1 MNIIYFLIIKP
12 IETVLSFLFGTYV
25 RLTGSYGL
33 SIILLSLS
41 VTIIMFPLFYIAEV
55 WKRKEQAVEKRM
67 KHRLAYIKKYYTGQ
81 KRYCMIKATHRLEG
95 YTAASSFR
103 TSFGLLIQIPFFFA
117 AYHLLSHYEPYRGVG
132 WLFIKDFAVPD
143 GLLWGLN
150 LLPILMTV
158 INIVSSSIYM
168 RGSRAKDIVELYV
181 MAGVFLLLLYASP
194 AALVL
199 YWTMNNVFSVGKS
212 LIFLRLFP
220 HEKYVPDSEDK
231 CFKDYV
237 HGFMDAVKPC
247 LTPAFYLFAVVAV
260 LFTFQCWQITFNKET
275 FEKLFLVTSGIAF
288 VAVMAAF
295 LVWFRRWSAARHP
308 EGLRYTDTACHTN
321 NTCHSG
327 LASGT
332 TLLFQLLFFGLCYL
346 AFAGAG
352 FYGKMTHAEGGLL
365 RKLVLI
371 STIFADILLYISTV
385 YLWQSHR
392 QDATKRA
399 QTPGTENQTAP
410 THQPGFPA
418 RAASS
423 AKLTELLGLYR
434 WSTAFLVLFI
444 TLISPILVF
453 LSSPAETGIS
463 LGYLLSSNIP
473 VAAVL
478 LLVAFLVWKLVQNRQ
493 SLVLVSVAAVLILI
507 LYQYIL
513 PNNFGELD
521 RTVLGKADQLRRI
534 PVFFYCLDVF
544 ILCASGIAAGVLVRK
559 YPAQCRTCII
569 VILVCLCGFTG
580 VKSIKYAL
588 SEKPVAVASGDTAEL
603 PADNDLIN
611 GYSRA
616 GKNVVLIVADMFS
629 GGYMERILEECSEYK
644 DKLSG
649 FTWHRN
655 MLAAATE
662 TATSM
667 PSIFAGEEYLP
678 LAMNNMPG
686 SGDEKVNKAADTLF
700 RQAEK
705 QGYKVSV
712 VGGSSAYLG
721 GATLEGTAN
730 SELEPYQQYWEK
742 VRDIKSDSARK
753 VNQGH
758 LLTMLTIFQGAPYFL
773 KPVIYNDGGWLIF
786 SRVALFWYVRS
797 HVFSEYSFLDL
808 LPEIS
813 NSRSRQDTFKYFHS
827 CFTHIPYGIG
837 ENGNMVDFNSQ
848 YPDEVHKSF
857 IFGESAY
864 YSAKKFI
871 ALMVAYTDWLKSA
884 GLYDNTT
891 IIIVSDHGNDYSDN
905 NPLAPEGIESALP
918 RDTFNRLNSLFLVKP
933 AGAAGAIRMD
943 DTFASNGDINAALQ
957 KALGLES
964 SYTGSNI
971 HVGVSPRADFVSSRS
986 NFRTDGTANYTI
998 YQVKDSIADPKNWQV
1013 TK

>member
-1 MNIIYFLIIKP
+1 
-12 IETVLSFLFGTYV
+12 
-25 RLTGSYGL
+25 
-33 SIILLSLS
+33 
-41 VTIIMFPLFYIAEV
+41 MFPLFYIAEV

-150 LLPILMTV
+150 LLPIVMTV

-199 YWTMNNVFSVGKS
+199 YWTMNNIFSIGKS

-220 HEKYVPDSEDK
+220 HEKYVPDPEDK
-231 CFKDYV
+231 SFKDYV
-237 HGFMDAVKPC
+237 QGFKAAVRPC

-275 FEKLFLVTSGIAF
+275 FEKLFLVTSGVAF
-288 VAVMAAF
+288 VAVVAAF
-295 LVWFRRWSAARHP
+295 VAWLRRLHP
-308 EGLRYTDTACHTN
+308 EGLRYPDTACHPGTGR
-321 NTCHSG
+321 HSWPG
-327 LASGT
+327 SGA
-332 TLLFQLLFFGLCYL
+332 TLIFQLLFFGACYL

-352 FYGKMTHAEGGLL
+352 FYGKLTHAEGGLL

-371 STIFADILLYISTV
+371 STIFADILLFISAV
-385 YLWQSHR
+385 YLSQGAAKH
-392 QDATKRA
+392 A
-399 QTPGTENQTAP
+399 QTPV
-410 THQPGFPA
+410 PA
-418 RAASS
+418 S
-423 AKLTELLGLYR
+423 AGPKGLLPLYR
-434 WSTAFLVLFI
+434 WSTAFLVLFVTI
-444 TLISPILVF
+444 ISPVLVF
-453 LSSPAETGIS
+453 LSSPAETGIT
-463 LGYLLSSNIP
+463 LGHLLLSNIP

-478 LLVAFLVWKLVQNRQ
+478 LLIAFLVWKLVQNRQ

-544 ILCASGIAAGVLVRK
+544 ILCASCIAAGVLVRR
-559 YPAQCRTCII
+559 YPAQCKTCII

-588 SEKPVAVASGDTAEL
+588 SEKPVAVASGDTADL

-611 GYSRA
+611 GYSKT

-629 GGYMERILEECSEYK
+629 GGYMERILAECPEYK
-644 DKLSG
+644 NKLSG

-686 SGDEKVNKAADTLF
+686 SGDEKVNRSADDLF

-712 VGGSSAYLG
+712 VGGGSAYLS
-721 GATLEGTAN
+721 GATLAGTAN

-813 NSRSRQDTFKYFHS
+813 NSRSQQNTFKYFHS

-837 ENGNMVDFNSQ
+837 KDGNLVDFNSQ

-864 YSAKKFI
+864 YTAKKFI
-871 ALMVAYTDWLKSA
+871 SLMVAYTDWLKA
-884 GLYDNTT
+884 NGLYDNTT
-891 IIIVSDHGNDYSDN
+891 IIIASDHGNDYSEN
-905 NPLAPEGIESALP
+905 NPLAPEGIEAVLP
-918 RDTFNRLNSLFLVKP
+918 RDTFNRLNSLFMVKP
-933 AGAAGAIRMD
+933 AGASGAIQVD

-957 KALGLES
+957 NALGLETAYS
-964 SYTGSNI
+964 SSNV
-971 HVGVSPRADFVSSRS
+971 HEGVSPRADFVSSRS
-986 NFRTDGTANYTI
+986 NFRSDGTANYTI
-998 YQVKDSIADPKNWQV
+998 YQVKDSITDPKNWQV

>member
-1 MNIIYFLIIKP
+1 M
-12 IETVLSFLFGTYV
+12 
-25 RLTGSYGL
+25 
-33 SIILLSLS
+33 
-41 VTIIMFPLFYIAEV
+41 
-55 WKRKEQAVEKRM
+55 
-67 KHRLAYIKKYYTGQ
+67 
-81 KRYCMIKATHRLEG
+81 
-95 YTAASSFR
+95 
-103 TSFGLLIQIPFFFA
+103 
-117 AYHLLSHYEPYRGVG
+117 
-132 WLFIKDFAVPD
+132 
-143 GLLWGLN
+143 
-150 LLPILMTV
+150 
-158 INIVSSSIYM
+158 
-168 RGSRAKDIVELYV
+168 
-181 MAGVFLLLLYASP
+181 
-194 AALVL
+194 
-199 YWTMNNVFSVGKS
+199 
-212 LIFLRLFP
+212 
-220 HEKYVPDSEDK
+220 
-231 CFKDYV
+231 
-237 HGFMDAVKPC
+237 
-247 LTPAFYLFAVVAV
+247 
-260 LFTFQCWQITFNKET
+260 
-275 FEKLFLVTSGIAF
+275 
-288 VAVMAAF
+288 
-295 LVWFRRWSAARHP
+295 
-308 EGLRYTDTACHTN
+308 
-321 NTCHSG
+321 
-327 LASGT
+327 
-332 TLLFQLLFFGLCYL
+332 LFFGVYYL
-346 AFAGAG
+346 GFATFG
-352 FYGKMTHAEGGLL
+352 FYGKMTHADGGLL
-365 RKLVLI
+365 RKLVLVA
-371 STIFADILLYISTV
+371 TIFADVLLYISACYIAKFRAGCQGQLKTV
-385 YLWQSHR
+385 
-392 QDATKRA
+392 TK
-399 QTPGTENQTAP
+399 P
-410 THQPGFPA
+410 
-418 RAASS
+418 
-423 AKLTELLGLYR
+423 TELLGLYR
-434 WSTAFLVLFI
+434 WAIAFLVFFVTI
-444 TLISPILVF
+444 ISPVLVF

-463 LGYLLSSNIP
+463 LGYLFLSNLP

-478 LLVAFLVWKLVQNRQ
+478 LLIAFVVWKLVRNRQ
-493 SLVLVSVAAVLILI
+493 SLVLVSVAAVLILV

-521 RTVLGKADQLRRI
+521 KTILGKADQLKKI

-559 YPAQCRTCII
+559 YPAQCRTCVI

-580 VKSIKYAL
+580 VRSIKYAL
-588 SEKPVAVASGDTAEL
+588 SEKPVAAPSGEAAEL
-603 PADNDLIN
+603 PAGNDLIN
-611 GYSRA
+611 GYSKT

-629 GGYMERILEECSEYK
+629 GGYMERILVECPEYR

-678 LAMNNMPG
+678 LAMNTMPG

-712 VGGSSAYLG
+712 VNGSASYLMG
-721 GATLEGTAN
+721 STLDGTAS
-730 SELEPYQQYWEK
+730 SELEPYQRYWEK
-742 VRDIKSDSARK
+742 VRDIKSDSERK

-758 LLTMLTIFQGAPYFL
+758 LFAMLTIFQGAPYFL

-813 NSRSRQDTFKYFHS
+813 NGQSKHNTFKYFHS

-837 ENGNMVDFNSQ
+837 ENGNLVDFNSQ

-857 IFGESAY
+857 IFGDSAY

-871 ALMVAYTDWLKSA
+871 ALMVAYTDWLKSS

-933 AGAAGAIRMD
+933 AGAAGAIRVD
-943 DTFASNGDINAALQ
+943 DTFASNGDIHAALQ
-957 KALGLES
+957 KALGLTTA
-964 SYTGSNI
+964 YTGSNV

-986 NFRTDGTANYTI
+986 NFRTDGTAKYTI
-998 YQVKDSIADPKNWQV
+998 YQVKDSITDPKNWQV

>member
-1 MNIIYFLIIKP
+1 MNIIYLLIIKP
-12 IETVLSFLFGTYV
+12 IETVLGFLFSTYV
-25 RLTGSYGL
+25 HLTGSYGL

-55 WKRKEQAVEKRM
+55 WKRKEQEVEKRM
-67 KHRLAYIKKYYTGQ
+67 KRRLSYIKKYYTGQ

-117 AYHLLSHYEPYRGVG
+117 AYHLLSHYEPYRGVS

-150 LLPILMTV
+150 LLPIAMTV

-220 HEKYVPDSEDK
+220 HEKYVPDPEDK
-231 CFKDYV
+231 SFKDYV
-237 HGFMDAVKPC
+237 QGFKDAVRPC
-247 LTPAFYLFAVVAV
+247 LTPAFYIFAFVVAF
-260 LFTFQCWQITFNKET
+260 FTFQCWQIIFNKET
-275 FEKLFLVTSGIAF
+275 FEKLFLVTSAVAF
-288 VAVMAAF
+288 VSVVAAF
-295 LVWFRRWSAARHP
+295 IVWLRR
-308 EGLRYTDTACHTN
+308 LRLSRQQGQGCSWTFV
-321 NTCHSG
+321 
-327 LASGT
+327 L
-332 TLLFQLLFFGLCYL
+332 QLLFFGACYL
-346 AFAGAG
+346 GFAAFG

-365 RKLVLI
+365 RKLVLV
-371 STIFADILLYISTV
+371 STIFADSLLYISAC
-385 YLWQSHR
+385 YMAKS
-392 QDATKRA
+392 RA
-399 QTPGTENQTAP
+399 GCQIQRASVAK
-410 THQPGFPA
+410 PA
-418 RAASS
+418 A
-423 AKLTELLGLYR
+423 LLALYR
-434 WSTAFLVLFI
+434 WTAAFLVLFVTI
-444 TLISPILVF
+444 ISPVLVF

-463 LGYLLSSNIP
+463 LGYLLLSNLP

-478 LLVAFLVWKLVQNRQ
+478 LLAAFVLWKLVQNRQ
-493 SLVLVSVAAVLILI
+493 SLVLVSVAAVLVLV

-521 RTVLGKADQLRRI
+521 KTILGNADQLKKI
-534 PVFFYCLDVF
+534 PAFFYCLDVV
-544 ILCASGIAAGVLVRK
+544 ILCAAGIAAGVIVRR
-559 YPAQCRTCII
+559 YPVQCRSCIA
-569 VILVCLCGFTG
+569 VILICLCGFAG
-580 VKSIKYAL
+580 VKSIKYAF
-588 SEKPVAVASGDTAEL
+588 SEKPVAAVAGDSVRL

-611 GYSRA
+611 GYSST

-629 GGYMERILEECSEYK
+629 GGYMERIFQECPEYRE
-644 DKLSG
+644 KLSG
-649 FTWHRN
+649 FTWKRN

-678 LAMNNMPG
+678 LAMNSMPG
-686 SGDEKVNKAADTLF
+686 SGDEKVNSAASSLF

-705 QGYKVSV
+705 QGYKVTV
-712 VGGSSAYLG
+712 VNGSAAYLE
-721 GATLEGTAN
+721 GATLEGTAS
-730 SELEPYQQYWEK
+730 SELEPYERYWEK
-742 VRDIKSDSARK
+742 VRDIRSDSERK
-753 VNQGH
+753 VNQPH
-758 LLTMLTIFQGAPYFL
+758 LFTMLTIFQGAPYFL

-797 HVFSEYSFLDL
+797 HVFNEYSFLDL

-813 NSRSRQDTFKYFHS
+813 NSDAQGNTFKYFHS
-827 CFTHIPYGIG
+827 CFTHIPYGVG
-837 ENGNMVDFNSQ
+837 EEGTLVDFNSQ

-871 ALMVAYTDWLKSA
+871 ALIVAYTDWLKA
-884 GLYDNTT
+884 NGLYDNTT
-891 IIIVSDHGNDYSDN
+891 IILVSDHGNDYSDN

-918 RDTFNRLNSLFLVKP
+918 RDTFNRLNSLFMVKP
-933 AGAAGAIRMD
+933 ARASGSVKVD

-957 KALGLES
+957 KALGLQP
-964 SYTGSNI
+964 SYVGSNV

-986 NFRTDGTANYTI
+986 NFRTDGVAKYTI
-998 YQVKDSIADPKNWQV
+998 YKVTDSITDPKNWQV

>member
-25 RLTGSYGL
+25 GLTGSYGL

-220 HEKYVPDSEDK
+220 HEKYVPDPEDK
-231 CFKDYV
+231 SFKDYV
-237 HGFMDAVKPC
+237 QGFKDAVRPC

-275 FEKLFLVTSGIAF
+275 FEKLFLVTSGVAF
-288 VAVMAAF
+288 VSVVAAF
-295 LVWFRRWSAARHP
+295 IVWLRRRCATRHP
-308 EGLRYTDTACHTN
+308 EGLRPAEL
-321 NTCHSG
+321 G
-327 LASGT
+327 PRF
-332 TLLFQLLFFGLCYL
+332 TLLFQLLFFGVCYL
-346 AFAGAG
+346 CFSGAG
-352 FYGKMTHAEGGLL
+352 FYGKLTHAEGGLL
-365 RKLVLI
+365 RKLVLV
-371 STIFADILLYISTV
+371 STIFADILLYISAC
-385 YLWQSHR
+385 YLAESTTNRKVAAKRVHAPEASR
-392 QDATKRA
+392 QADSIQCQATAERA
-399 QTPGTENQTAP
+399 QALV
-410 THQPGFPA
+410 PA
-418 RAASS
+418 STGS
-423 AKLTELLGLYR
+423 KGLLQLYR
-434 WSTAFLVLFI
+434 CSTAFLVLFVTI
-444 TLISPILVF
+444 ISPVLVF
-453 LSSPAETGIS
+453 LSSPAETGIT
-463 LGYLLSSNIP
+463 LGHLLLSNIP

-544 ILCASGIAAGVLVRK
+544 ILCTSGIAAGVLVRK

-569 VILVCLCGFTG
+569 VIFVCLCGFTG
-580 VKSIKYAL
+580 IKSIKYAL

-611 GYSRA
+611 GYSKD

-629 GGYMERILEECSEYK
+629 GGYMERILAEYPEYK

-678 LAMNNMPG
+678 LAMNSMPG

-813 NSRSRQDTFKYFHS
+813 NGQSQQNTFKYFHS

-837 ENGNMVDFNSQ
+837 EDGNLVDFNSQ
-848 YPDEVHKSF
+848 YPDQVHKSF

-864 YSAKKFI
+864 YTARKFI
-871 ALMVAYTDWLKSA
+871 SLMVAYTDWLKDA

-891 IIIVSDHGNDYSDN
+891 IIIASDHGNDYSEN
-905 NPLAPEGIESALP
+905 NPLAPEGIESVLP
-918 RDTFNRLNSLFLVKP
+918 RDTFNRLNSLFMVKP
-933 AGAAGAIRMD
+933 AGASGAIRVD
-943 DTFASNGDINAALQ
+943 DTFASNGDINAVLQ
-957 KALGLES
+957 NALGLENT
-964 SYTGSNI
+964 YTGSNV

-986 NFRTDGTANYTI
+986 NFRTDGVAKYTI
-998 YQVKDSIADPKNWQV
+998 YKVTDSITDPKNWQV

>member
-67 KHRLAYIKKYYTGQ
+67 KHRLVYIKKYYTGQ

-220 HEKYVPDSEDK
+220 HEKYVPDPEDK
-231 CFKDYV
+231 NFRDYV
-237 HGFMDAVKPC
+237 QGFRDAVKPC
-247 LTPAFYLFAVVAV
+247 LTPAFYLFAAVSV

-275 FEKLFLVTSGIAF
+275 FEKLFLVTSGVAF
-288 VAVMAAF
+288 VAVVAAF
-295 LVWFRRWSAARHP
+295 VLWLRRRSDARF
-308 EGLRYTDTACHTN
+308 
-321 NTCHSG
+321 
-327 LASGT
+327 
-332 TLLFQLLFFGLCYL
+332 LLQLLFFGLCYL
-346 AFAGAG
+346 GFAAFG
-352 FYGKMTHAEGGLL
+352 FYGKLTHAEGGLL
-365 RKLVLI
+365 RKLVLV
-371 STIFADILLYISTV
+371 STVFADILLFISAV
-385 YLWQSHR
+385 YLSQGAAKH
-392 QDATKRA
+392 A
-399 QTPGTENQTAP
+399 QTLETERQ
-410 THQPGFPA
+410 A
-418 RAASS
+418 RSQVKPVTGVRLA
-423 AKLTELLGLYR
+423 ELLGLYR
-434 WSTAFLVLFI
+434 WSTAFLVLFVTI
-444 TLISPILVF
+444 ISPVLVF
-453 LSSPAETGIS
+453 LSSPAETGIT
-463 LGYLLSSNIP
+463 LGHLLLSNIP

-521 RTVLGKADQLRRI
+521 RTVLGQADKLRKI

-559 YPAQCRTCII
+559 YPTQCRTCII

-611 GYSRA
+611 GYSKA

-629 GGYMERILEECSEYK
+629 GGYMERILEECLEYK

-678 LAMNNMPG
+678 LAMNSMPG

-712 VGGSSAYLG
+712 VNGSAAYLA

-813 NSRSRQDTFKYFHS
+813 NGQSQQNTFKYFHS

-837 ENGNMVDFNSQ
+837 EDGNLVDFNSQ
-848 YPDEVHKSF
+848 YPDQVHKSF

-864 YSAKKFI
+864 YTAKKFI
-871 ALMVAYTDWLKSA
+871 SLMVAYTDWLKGA

-891 IIIVSDHGNDYSDN
+891 IIIVSDHGNDYSEN
-905 NPLAPEGIESALP
+905 NPLAPEGIESVLP
-918 RDTFNRLNSLFLVKP
+918 RDTFNRLNSLFMVKP
-933 AGAAGAIRMD
+933 AGASGAIQVD
-943 DTFASNGDINAALQ
+943 DTFASNGDINAVLQ
-957 KALGLES
+957 NALGLKS
-964 SYTGSNI
+964 TYTGSNV

-986 NFRTDGTANYTI
+986 NFRSNGTANYTI
-998 YQVKDSIADPKNWQV
+998 YRVKDSITDPKNWQV

>member
-1 MNIIYFLIIKP
+1 MNIIYLLIIKP

-25 RLTGSYGL
+25 GLTGSYGL

-220 HEKYVPDSEDK
+220 HEKYVSDPEDK

-237 HGFMDAVKPC
+237 QGFKDAVKPC
-247 LTPAFYLFAVVAV
+247 LTSAFYLFAVVAV

-275 FEKLFLVTSGIAF
+275 FEKLFLATSGIAF
-288 VAVMAAF
+288 VAVVAAF
-295 LVWFRRWSAARHP
+295 IVWLRCRSATRHP
-308 EGLRYTDTACHTN
+308 EGLRP
-321 NTCHSG
+321 SELG
-327 LASGT
+327 SGT

-346 AFAGAG
+346 CFAGAG
-352 FYGKMTHAEGGLL
+352 FYGKLTHADGGLL
-365 RKLVLI
+365 RKLVLV
-371 STIFADILLYISTV
+371 STIFADILLYISAV
-385 YLWQSHR
+385 YLCQCRR
-392 QDATKRA
+392 QGAAKRA
-399 QTPGTENQTAP
+399 QALETERQGASTRQA
-410 THQPGFPA
+410 GSPA
-418 RAASS
+418 RAALG
-423 AKLTELLGLYR
+423 AKLADLLGLYR
-434 WSTAFLVLFI
+434 WSTVFLVLFVTI
-444 TLISPILVF
+444 ISPVLVF
-453 LSSPAETGIS
+453 LSSPAETGIT
-463 LGYLLSSNIP
+463 LGHLLLSNIP

-478 LLVAFLVWKLVQNRQ
+478 LLVAFLVWKLIQNRQ

-521 RTVLGKADQLRRI
+521 RTVLGKADQLRKI
-534 PVFFYCLDVF
+534 PVFFYCLDVV
-544 ILCASGIAAGVLVRK
+544 ILCASGVAAGVLVRK

-580 VKSIKYAL
+580 IKSIKYAL
-588 SEKPVAVASGDTAEL
+588 SEKLVAVASGDTADL

-611 GYSRA
+611 GYSKA

-629 GGYMERILEECSEYK
+629 GGYMERILAECPEYK
-644 DKLSG
+644 NKLSG

-678 LAMNNMPG
+678 LAMNSMPG
-686 SGDEKVNKAADTLF
+686 SGDEKVNRAADTLF

-705 QGYKVSV
+705 QGYNVSV

-813 NSRSRQDTFKYFHS
+813 NGQSLQNTFKYFHS

-837 ENGNMVDFNSQ
+837 EDGNLVDFNSQ
-848 YPDEVHKSF
+848 YPDQVHKSF

-864 YSAKKFI
+864 YTARKFI
-871 ALMVAYTDWLKSA
+871 SLMVAYTDWLKGA

-891 IIIVSDHGNDYSDN
+891 IIIVSDHGNDYSEN
-905 NPLAPEGIESALP
+905 NPLAPEGIEAVLP
-918 RDTFNRLNSLFLVKP
+918 RDTFNRLNSLFMVKP
-933 AGAAGAIRMD
+933 AGASGAIQVD

-957 KALGLES
+957 NALGLKS
-964 SYTGSNI
+964 TYTGSNVHI
-971 HVGVSPRADFVSSRS
+971 GVSPRADFVSSRS
-986 NFRTDGTANYTI
+986 NFRSDGTANYTI
-998 YQVKDSIADPKNWQV
+998 YRVKDSITDPKNWQV

>member
-220 HEKYVPDSEDK
+220 HEKYVPDPEDK
-231 CFKDYV
+231 SFKDYV
-237 HGFMDAVKPC
+237 QGFKNAVRPC

-275 FEKLFLVTSGIAF
+275 FEKLFLVTSGVAF
-288 VAVMAAF
+288 VSVVAAF
-295 LVWFRRWSAARHP
+295 VLWLRRWSATRHP
-308 EGLRYTDTACHTN
+308 EGLRP
-321 NTCHSG
+321 SELG
-327 LASGT
+327 SGT

-346 AFAGAG
+346 CFAGAG
-352 FYGKMTHAEGGLL
+352 FYGKLTHAEGGLL
-365 RKLVLI
+365 RKLVLV
-371 STIFADILLYISTV
+371 STIFADILLYISAC
-385 YLWQSHR
+385 YLAESTTR
-392 QDATKRA
+392 QQGAAKRA
-399 QTPGTENQTAP
+399 QTSGTEHQTAP

-418 RAASS
+418 RAALG
-423 AKLTELLGLYR
+423 AKLADLLGLYR
-434 WSTAFLVLFI
+434 CSTAFLVLFI
-444 TLISPILVF
+444 TIISPILVF
-453 LSSPAETGIS
+453 LSSPAETGIT
-463 LGYLLSSNIP
+463 LGHLLFSNIP

-478 LLVAFLVWKLVQNRQ
+478 LLVAFLVWKLIQNRQ

-534 PVFFYCLDVF
+534 PVFFYCLDVV

-559 YPAQCRTCII
+559 YPAQCRTCVI
-569 VILVCLCGFTG
+569 VILICLCGFTG
-580 VKSIKYAL
+580 IKSIKYAF
-588 SEKPVAVASGDTAEL
+588 SEKPVAVASVDTSEL

-611 GYSRA
+611 GYSKA

-629 GGYMERILEECSEYK
+629 GGYIERILAECPEYK

-678 LAMNNMPG
+678 LAMNTMPG

-742 VRDIKSDSARK
+742 VRNIKSDSARK

-813 NSRSRQDTFKYFHS
+813 NGQSQQNTFKYFHS

-837 ENGNMVDFNSQ
+837 EDGNLVDFNSQ
-848 YPDEVHKSF
+848 YPDQVHKSF

-864 YSAKKFI
+864 YTARKFI
-871 ALMVAYTDWLKSA
+871 SLMVAYTDWLKDA

-891 IIIVSDHGNDYSDN
+891 IIIASDHGNDYSEN
-905 NPLAPEGIESALP
+905 NPLAPEGIESVLP
-918 RDTFNRLNSLFLVKP
+918 RDAFNRLNSLFMVKP
-933 AGAAGAIRMD
+933 AGASGAIQVD

-957 KALGLES
+957 KALGLET
-964 SYTGSNI
+964 SYSGSKVK
-971 HVGVSPRADFVSSRS
+971 VGVSPRADFVSSRS
-986 NFRTDGTANYTI
+986 NFRSDGTANYTI
-998 YQVKDSIADPKNWQV
+998 YRVKDSITDPKNWQV

>member
-1 MNIIYFLIIKP
+1 MNIIYLLIIKP
-12 IETVLSFLFGTYV
+12 IETVLGFLFRTYV
-25 RLTGSYGL
+25 QLTGSYGL

-67 KHRLAYIKKYYTGQ
+67 KKRLSYIKKYYTGQ

-117 AYHLLSHYEPYRGVG
+117 AYHLLSHYEPYRGVS
-132 WLFIKDFAVPD
+132 WLFIKDFALPD

-150 LLPILMTV
+150 LLPIAMTV

-194 AALVL
+194 AALVI

-220 HEKYVPDSEDK
+220 HEKYVPDPEDK
-231 CFKDYV
+231 TFKDYV
-237 HGFMDAVKPC
+237 QGFKEAVKPC
-247 LTPAFYLFAVVAV
+247 LTPAFYIFAFVAA
-260 LFTFQCWQITFNKET
+260 LFTFQCWQIIFNKET
-275 FEKLFLVTSGIAF
+275 FEKLFLVTSALAF
-288 VAVMAAF
+288 VSVVAAVTA
-295 LVWFRRWSAARHP
+295 WFRRFLISRKQEQVCSW
-308 EGLRYTDTACHTN
+308 
-321 NTCHSG
+321 
-327 LASGT
+327 
-332 TLLFQLLFFGLCYL
+332 TLILQLLFFGACYL
-346 AFAGAG
+346 GFAAFG

-365 RKLVLI
+365 RKLVLV
-371 STIFADILLYISTV
+371 STIFADILLYISACYIAKCRTGCQIQREAV
-385 YLWQSHR
+385 
-392 QDATKRA
+392 AK
-399 QTPGTENQTAP
+399 
-410 THQPGFPA
+410 PA
-418 RAASS
+418 V
-423 AKLTELLGLYR
+423 LLALYR
-434 WSTAFLVLFI
+434 WAAAFLVLFVTI
-444 TLISPILVF
+444 ISPVLVF

-463 LGYLLSSNIP
+463 LGYLLLSNLP

-478 LLVAFLVWKLVQNRQ
+478 LLAAFVLWKLVQNRQ
-493 SLVLVSVAAVLILI
+493 SLVLVSVAAVLVLV

-521 RTVLGKADQLRRI
+521 KTILGNADQLKKI
-534 PVFFYCLDVF
+534 PAFFYCLDVV
-544 ILCASGIAAGVLVRK
+544 ILCASGIAAGVIVRR
-559 YPAQCRTCII
+559 YPAQCRSCIA
-569 VILVCLCGFTG
+569 VILICLCGFAG
-580 VKSIKYAL
+580 VKSIKYAFTD
-588 SEKPVAVASGDTAEL
+588 KPVAAVAGDSARL
-603 PADNDLIN
+603 PVDNDLIN
-611 GYSRA
+611 GYSKT
-616 GKNVVLIVADMFS
+616 GQNVVLIVADMFS
-629 GGYMERILEECSEYK
+629 GGYMERIFQECPEYRE
-644 DKLSG
+644 KLFG
-649 FTWHRN
+649 FTWYRN

-678 LAMNNMPG
+678 LAMNSMPG
-686 SGDEKVNKAADTLF
+686 SGDEKVNNAASALF

-705 QGYKVSV
+705 QGYKVAV
-712 VGGSSAYLG
+712 VNGSAAYLE

-730 SELEPYQQYWEK
+730 SELEPYERYWEK
-742 VRDIKSDSARK
+742 VRDIRSDSERK
-753 VNQGH
+753 VNQPH
-758 LLTMLTIFQGAPYFL
+758 LFTMLTIFQGAPYFL

-797 HVFSEYSFLDL
+797 HVFNEYSFLDL

-813 NSRSRQDTFKYFHS
+813 NSRAQGNTFKYFHS
-827 CFTHIPYGIG
+827 CFTHIPYGVG
-837 ENGNMVDFNSQ
+837 EDGNLVDFNSQ

-871 ALMVAYTDWLKSA
+871 ALIVAYTDWLKA
-884 GLYDNTT
+884 NGLYDNTT
-891 IIIVSDHGNDYSDN
+891 IILVSDHGNDYSDN

-918 RDTFNRLNSLFLVKP
+918 RDTFNRLNSLFMVKP
-933 AGAAGAIRMD
+933 ARASGSVKVD

-957 KALGLES
+957 KALGLQP
-964 SYTGSNI
+964 SYAGSNV

-986 NFRTDGTANYTI
+986 NFRTDGVAKYTI
-998 YQVKDSIADPKNWQV
+998 YKVTDSITDPKNWQV

>member
-1 MNIIYFLIIKP
+1 MNIVYFLIIKP

-220 HEKYVPDSEDK
+220 HEKYVPDPEDK
-231 CFKDYV
+231 SFKDYV
-237 HGFMDAVKPC
+237 QGFKDAVKPC

-275 FEKLFLVTSGIAF
+275 FEKLFLVTSGVAFIAVVAAF
-288 VAVMAAF
+288 VKKY
-295 LVWFRRWSAARHP
+295 RR
-308 EGLRYTDTACHTN
+308 
-321 NTCHSG
+321 
-327 LASGT
+327 
-332 TLLFQLLFFGLCYL
+332 FQLLFFGACYL

-371 STIFADILLYISTV
+371 STIFADILLYISAC
-385 YLWQSHR
+385 YLAESTTNLKVAAKRVHAPEASR
-392 QDATKRA
+392 QVDSSQCQATAERA
-399 QTPGTENQTAP
+399 KAP
-410 THQPGFPA
+410 VPA
-418 RAASS
+418 SIGP
-423 AKLTELLGLYR
+423 KDLLPLYR
-434 WSTAFLVLFI
+434 WSSTFLVLFVTI
-444 TLISPILVF
+444 ISPVLVF
-453 LSSPAETGIS
+453 LSSPAETGIT
-463 LGYLLSSNIP
+463 LGHLLLSNIP

-493 SLVLVSVAAVLILI
+493 SLVLVSMAAVLILI

-521 RTVLGKADQLRRI
+521 RTVLGKADQLRQI

-559 YPAQCRTCII
+559 YPAQCRTCVI

-588 SEKPVAVASGDTAEL
+588 SEKPVAVALGDTAEL

-611 GYSRA
+611 GYSKD

-629 GGYMERILEECSEYK
+629 GGYMERILAECPEYK

-686 SGDEKVNKAADTLF
+686 SGDEKVNRAADTLF

-730 SELEPYQQYWEK
+730 SELEPYQLYWEK
-742 VRDIKSDSARK
+742 VRDIKSDSERK

-813 NSRSRQDTFKYFHS
+813 NGQSRQNTFKYFHS

-837 ENGNMVDFNSQ
+837 EDGNLVDFNSQ
-848 YPDEVHKSF
+848 YPDQVHKSF

-864 YSAKKFI
+864 YTAKKFI
-871 ALMVAYTDWLKSA
+871 SLMVAYTDWLKGA

-891 IIIVSDHGNDYSDN
+891 IIIVSDHGNDYSEN

-918 RDTFNRLNSLFLVKP
+918 RDTFNRLNSLFMVKP
-933 AGAAGAIRMD
+933 AGASGAIKVD
-943 DTFASNGDINAALQ
+943 DTFASNSDINAALQ

-964 SYTGSNI
+964 SYSSSNV

-986 NFRTDGTANYTI
+986 NFRSDGTANYTI
-998 YQVKDSIADPKNWQV
+998 YRVKDSITDPKNWQV

>member
-25 RLTGSYGL
+25 GLTGSYGL

-220 HEKYVPDSEDK
+220 HEKYVPDPEDK
-231 CFKDYV
+231 SFKDYV
-237 HGFMDAVKPC
+237 QGFRDAVKPC

-275 FEKLFLVTSGIAF
+275 FEKLFLATSGVAF
-288 VAVMAAF
+288 VVVAAAF
-295 LVWFRRWSAARHP
+295 VLWLRRRNSWRF
-308 EGLRYTDTACHTN
+308 
-321 NTCHSG
+321 
-327 LASGT
+327 LA
-332 TLLFQLLFFGLCYL
+332 QLLFFGACYL
-346 AFAGAG
+346 AFAGFG
-352 FYGKMTHAEGGLL
+352 FYGKLTHAEGGLL
-365 RKLVLI
+365 RKLVLV
-371 STIFADILLYISTV
+371 STIFADILLYISAC
-385 YLWQSHR
+385 YL
-392 QDATKRA
+392 AAKPA
-399 QTPGTENQTAP
+399 QTQGANRQSQQNPAP
-410 THQPGFPA
+410 KA
-418 RAASS
+418 
-423 AKLTELLGLYR
+423 LLALYR
-434 WSTAFLVLFI
+434 WSTAFLVLFV
-444 TLISPILVF
+444 TLISPVLVF

-463 LGYLLSSNIP
+463 FGYLLLSNIP
-473 VAAVL
+473 VAIVL
-478 LLVAFLVWKLVQNRQ
+478 LLAAFLVWKLVQNRQ

-521 RTVLGKADQLRRI
+521 RTVLGKADQLKRI

-588 SEKPVAVASGDTAEL
+588 SEKPVAAASGDAAEL

-611 GYSRA
+611 GYSKT

-629 GGYMERILEECSEYK
+629 GGYMERILAECPEYR

-678 LAMNNMPG
+678 LAMNTMPG

-712 VGGSSAYLG
+712 VNGSASYLMG
-721 GATLEGTAN
+721 STLDGTAS
-730 SELEPYQQYWEK
+730 SELEPYQRYWEK
-742 VRDIKSDSARK
+742 VRDIKSDSERK

-758 LLTMLTIFQGAPYFL
+758 LFAMLTIFQGAPYFL

-813 NSRSRQDTFKYFHS
+813 NSRSRQNTFKYFHS

-837 ENGNMVDFNSQ
+837 EDGNLVDFNSQ

-857 IFGESAY
+857 IFGDSAY

-871 ALMVAYTDWLKSA
+871 VLMVAYTDWLKSA

-891 IIIVSDHGNDYSDN
+891 IIIASDHGNDYSDN

-918 RDTFNRLNSLFLVKP
+918 RDTFNRLNSLFLIKP
-933 AGAAGAIRMD
+933 AGASGAVRGD
-943 DTFASNGDINAALQ
+943 DTFASNGDIHAALQ
-957 KALGLES
+957 KALGLETP
-964 SYTGSNI
+964 YAGSNV

-986 NFRTDGTANYTI
+986 NFRTDGTAKYTI
-998 YQVKDSIADPKNWQV
+998 YQVKDSITDPKNWQV

>member
-1 MNIIYFLIIKP
+1 MNIIYLLIIKP

-25 RLTGSYGL
+25 GLTGSYGL
-33 SIILLSLS
+33 SVILLSLS

-220 HEKYVPDSEDK
+220 HEKYVPDPEDK
-231 CFKDYV
+231 SFKDYV
-237 HGFMDAVKPC
+237 QGFRDAVKPC

-275 FEKLFLVTSGIAF
+275 FEKLFLATSGVAF
-288 VAVMAAF
+288 VTVVAAF
-295 LVWFRRWSAARHP
+295 VLWLRRRGSWRF
-308 EGLRYTDTACHTN
+308 
-321 NTCHSG
+321 
-327 LASGT
+327 
-332 TLLFQLLFFGLCYL
+332 LFQLLFFGVCYM
-346 AFAGAG
+346 AVAACG
-352 FYGKMTHAEGGLL
+352 FYGKLTHAEGGLL

-371 STIFADILLYISTV
+371 STIFADILLYISAV
-385 YLWQSHR
+385 YLCQCRR
-392 QDATKRA
+392 QA
-399 QTPGTENQTAP
+399 GS
-410 THQPGFPA
+410 PA

-434 WSTAFLVLFI
+434 WSTAFLVLFV
-444 TLISPILVF
+444 TLISPVLVF

-463 LGYLLSSNIP
+463 LGHLLLSNIP
-473 VAAVL
+473 VAIAL

-521 RTVLGKADQLRRI
+521 RTVLGKADQLKQI

-559 YPAQCRTCII
+559 YPAQCRTCVI
-569 VILVCLCGFTG
+569 VVLVCLCGFTG

-588 SEKPVAVASGDTAEL
+588 SEKTVAAATGDAAQL

-611 GYSRA
+611 GYSKS

-629 GGYMERILEECSEYK
+629 GGYMERILAECPEYR

-678 LAMNNMPG
+678 LAMNRIPG
-686 SGDEKVNKAADTLF
+686 SGDEKVNKAASTLF
-700 RQAEK
+700 QQAEK

-712 VGGSSAYLG
+712 VNGSASYLM
-721 GATLEGTAN
+721 GATLDVTAS

-742 VRDIKSDSARK
+742 VRNIKSDSERK

-758 LLTMLTIFQGAPYFL
+758 LLAMLTIFQGAPYFL

-786 SRVALFWYVRS
+786 SKVALFWYVRS

-813 NSRSRQDTFKYFHS
+813 NSQSRQDTFKYFHS

-837 ENGNMVDFNSQ
+837 EDGNLVDFNSQ

-864 YSAKKFI
+864 FSAKKFI
-871 ALMVAYTDWLKSA
+871 SLMVAYTDWLKAA

-905 NPLAPEGIESALP
+905 NPLAPEDIEAALP

-933 AGAAGAIRMD
+933 AGAVGAVRVD

-957 KALGLES
+957 KALGLKTA
-964 SYTGSNI
+964 YTGSNV

-986 NFRTDGTANYTI
+986 NFRTDGVAKYTI
-998 YQVKDSIADPKNWQV
+998 YRVKDSITDSKNWQV

>member
-220 HEKYVPDSEDK
+220 HEKYVPDPEDK
-231 CFKDYV
+231 SFKDYV
-237 HGFMDAVKPC
+237 QGFRDAVKPC

-275 FEKLFLVTSGIAF
+275 FEKLFLVTSGVAF
-288 VAVMAAF
+288 VAVAAAF
-295 LVWFRRWSAARHP
+295 IVWLRCRCATRHP
-308 EGLRYTDTACHTN
+308 EGLRRPEL
-321 NTCHSG
+321 G
-327 LASGT
+327 SGT
-332 TLLFQLLFFGLCYL
+332 TLIFQLLFFGVCYL
-346 AFAGAG
+346 CFAGAG
-352 FYGKMTHAEGGLL
+352 FYGKLTHAEGGLL
-365 RKLVLI
+365 RKLVLV
-371 STIFADILLYISTV
+371 STIFADILLYISAV
-385 YLWQSHR
+385 YLCQCRR
-392 QDATKRA
+392 QAAAKRA
-399 QTPGTENQTAP
+399 QALETERQGASP
-410 THQPGFPA
+410 RQAGSPA

-463 LGYLLSSNIP
+463 LGYLLLSNIP
-473 VAAVL
+473 MAAVL
-478 LLVAFLVWKLVQNRQ
+478 LLLAFVVWKLVQNKQ
-493 SLVLVSVAAVLILI
+493 NLVLVSVAAVIILI

-521 RTVLGKADQLRRI
+521 RTVLGQADQLKKI

-544 ILCASGIAAGVLVRK
+544 ILCVSGIVASVLVRK
-559 YPAQCRTCII
+559 YPTQCRTCVI

-580 VKSIKYAL
+580 IKSIKYAL
-588 SEKPVAVASGDTAEL
+588 SDKPVAVVSGDTAEL
-603 PADNDLIN
+603 PLDNDLIN
-611 GYSRA
+611 GYSKS

-629 GGYMERILEECSEYK
+629 GGYMERILAECPEYK

-678 LAMNNMPG
+678 LAMNSMPG

-705 QGYKVSV
+705 QGFKVSV

-721 GATLEGTAN
+721 GVTLNGTAN

-742 VRDIKSDSARK
+742 VRDIKSDSTRK

-813 NSRSRQDTFKYFHS
+813 NGQSQQNTFKYFHS

-837 ENGNMVDFNSQ
+837 EDGNLVDFNSQ
-848 YPDEVHKSF
+848 YPDQVHKSF

-864 YSAKKFI
+864 YTARKFI
-871 ALMVAYTDWLKSA
+871 SLMVAYTDWLKGA

-891 IIIVSDHGNDYSDN
+891 IIIVSDHGNDYSEN
-905 NPLAPEGIESALP
+905 NPLTPEGIETVLP
-918 RDTFNRLNSLFLVKP
+918 RDTFNRLNSLFMVKP
-933 AGAAGAIRMD
+933 AGASGAIRVD

-964 SYTGSNI
+964 SYTGSNVHI
-971 HVGVSPRADFVSSRS
+971 GVSPRADFVSSRS
-986 NFRTDGTANYTI
+986 NFRSDGTANYTI
-998 YQVKDSIADPKNWQV
+998 YQVKDSITDPKNWQV